1 MGRCDWRV
9 FIGFFELKRK
19 NMHQNTFDFDTQPLP
34 ILQHLRRI
42 IRNNGG
48 GWKIAVRKYRA
59 RIKKK

>member
-1 MGRCDWRV
+1 
-9 FIGFFELKRK
+9 
-19 NMHQNTFDFDTQPLP
+19 MHQNTFDFDAQPLP

-48 GWKIAVRKYRA
+48 GWKIAIRKYHT